1 MGIDFPRYS
10 NQILSFI
17 LGSSFRNRGA
27 QIHTKK
33 IVFKISF
40 CDYGRLLTKPSYYS
54 SQKHSQLYITI
65 FLEREE
71 HGNAMETIT
80 SWNSCFQPLKSRI
93 SAKLQ
98 CLFDKT
104 LVKLIVNYCLRS
116 PKNVL
121 PTTSVLGIVSIGA
134 RKSSTRFSNNYQLIY
149 LWFDIPYKRIEIST
163 SFPAF

>member
-65 FLEREE
+65 FWNGRSMVTLWRLSRRETRVFNLLKAE
-71 HGNAMETIT
+71 FLRNCSVCLIKL
-80 SWNSCFQPLKSRI
+80 SLNSLLIIACAVLKMCFPQR
-93 SAKLQ
+93 Q
-98 CLFDKT
+98 
-104 LVKLIVNYCLRS
+104 Y
-116 PKNVL
+116 
-121 PTTSVLGIVSIGA
+121 
-134 RKSSTRFSNNYQLIY
+134 
-149 LWFDIPYKRIEIST
+149 
-163 SFPAF
+163 